1 MANMTTT
8 QRSLRESATVSISSR
23 QQINSQ
29 YENPIIHETCF
40 YEGTVRHRRF
50 WPKTHAFHYQIFMAY
65 IDIDTAEQDFSHRWL
80 FSTRRG
86 AAVRFHRSD
95 YLKPHDISL
104 RQAVESR
111 LKEQLGLDDIGKIML
126 LTNLRF
132 FGFIINPISCYYCFD
147 SHGHLIALIAEVTNT
162 PWGETQ
168 VYALRCDPDAKY
180 QRIQFNKAMHVS
192 PFNPMNLVYDWRNNT
207 PDEKLLLHMNCV
219 EHPNKESMTQSETE
233 RGKQRIHTDATL
245 TLTRKA
251 FTVKQARS
259 LWLNYPLMTGSIFCG
274 IYWQA
279 LRLFLKKAPLWPHP
293 KRQETVKA
301 SGENTATATTS
312 KYRA

>member
-1 MANMTTT
+1 MANMTTI
-8 QRSLRESATVSISSR
+8 QRSLRESATAPASTDQAVP
-23 QQINSQ
+23 Q
-29 YENPIIHETCF
+29 YENQVSQETCF

-50 WPKTHAFHYQIFMAY
+50 WPKTHGFQYRIFMAY

-86 AAVRFHRSD
+86 AAVRFHRND
-95 YLKPHDISL
+95 YLKPHDVSL

-111 LKEQLGLDDIGKIML
+111 LKGQLGLDNIGKIML

-147 SHGHLIALIAEVTNT
+147 SHGQLKALIAEVTNT

-168 VYALRCDPDAKY
+168 VYVLRCDPDAKY
-180 QRIQFNKAMHVS
+180 QRIHFNKAMHVS

-207 PDEKLLLHMNCV
+207 PSEKLLLHMNCV
-219 EHPNKESMTQSETE
+219 EKPNRGNNTSSEKGNSE
-233 RGKQRIHTDATL
+233 QRIHTDATL
-245 TLTRKA
+245 TLTQKD

-259 LWLNYPLMTGSIFCG
+259 LWLNYPLMTGRIFLG

-279 LRLFLKKAPLWPHP
+279 LRLLLKKVPLWPHP
-293 KRQETVKA
+293 KSQKAAKPSSET
-301 SGENTATATTS
+301 TAATS
-312 KYRA
+312 KHKV